1 MYDWT
6 LLLSGKAVVSDCTG
20 SSCFAVHSFVAC
32 ALTCLEKLASALFSV
47 VQFFNDGLL
56 LQVSDQIWVCDKK
69 KVTPWKGDIRDY
81 KKLLAK
87 NMGL

>member
-1 MYDWT
+1 MYLFLQCNVFV
-6 LLLSGKAVVSDCTG
+6 LLYVLIVIV
-20 SSCFAVHSFVAC
+20 
-32 ALTCLEKLASALFSV
+32 
-47 VQFFNDGLL
+47 

-69 KVTPWKGDIRDY
+69 AVTPWKGDIRDY

>member
-1 MYDWT
+1 MTY
-6 LLLSGKAVVSDCTG
+6 VPVSTVQCIC
-20 SSCFAVHSFVAC
+20 SVFV
-32 ALTCLEKLASALFSV
+32 LYVLIVTV
-47 VQFFNDGLL
+47 

-69 KVTPWKGDIRDY
+69 AVTPWKGDIRDY